1 MLVKMKSKMAIQNS
15 IQYQIIEKIRQE
27 LDINEYSVLEIMPL
41 FFKNHRIRTNKV
53 TGVRLTKYGLT
64 LMEKSFTCYNFKLE
78 NFKLSNK
85 AVVKLD
91 QTMQWPYFVDN
102 KKLVLFSENDS
113 IILKLKGQN
122 LEKWLQGLRKPKKP
136 TKDDSS
142 E

>member
-1 MLVKMKSKMAIQNS
+1 MKMKSKMAIQNS
-15 IQYQIIEKIRQE
+15 LQYKIVDKIKQE
-27 LDINEYSVLEIMPL
+27 LDISQYSVLDIMPL
-41 FFKNHRIRTNKV
+41 FFKNHRIRGNKII
-53 TGVRLTKYGLT
+53 GVRLTKYGLT
-64 LMEKSFTCYNFKLE
+64 LMEKSFTCYNFKLD

-102 KKLVLFSENDS
+102 KKLVLFSEKDS

-122 LEKWLQGLRKPKKP
+122 LEKWLQGLRKPKNLNI
-136 TKDDSS
+136 DDSS

>member
-1 MLVKMKSKMAIQNS
+1 MAIQNS

-102 KKLVLFSENDS
+102 KKLVLFSEKDS

-136 TKDDSS
+136 TTDKPS

>member
-102 KKLVLFSENDS
+102 KKLVLFSEKDS

>member
-1 MLVKMKSKMAIQNS
+1 MKMKSKMAIQNS
-15 IQYQIIEKIRQE
+15 IQFQIIAKIRQE
-27 LDINEYSVLEIMPL
+27 LDINEYSELEIMPL
-41 FFKNHRIRTNKV
+41 FFKNHRIRGNKV
-53 TGVRLTKYGLT
+53 IGVRLTKYGLT

-102 KKLVLFSENDS
+102 KKLVLFSEKDS

-122 LEKWLQGLRKPKKP
+122 LEKWLQGLRKPKNP
-136 TKDDSS
+136 TKDTSS

>member
-1 MLVKMKSKMAIQNS
+1 MKMKSKMAIQNS

-102 KKLVLFSENDS
+102 KKLVLFSEKDS

-122 LEKWLQGLRKPKKP
+122 LEKWLQGLRKPKNP

>member
-1 MLVKMKSKMAIQNS
+1 MAIQNS

-102 KKLVLFSENDS
+102 KKLVLFSEKDS

-122 LEKWLQGLRKPKKP
+122 LEKWLQGLRKPKNP

>member
-1 MLVKMKSKMAIQNS
+1 MKMKSKMAIQNS

-102 KKLVLFSENDS
+102 KKLVLFSEKDS

-136 TKDDSS
+136 TTDKPS

>member
-1 MLVKMKSKMAIQNS
+1 MAIQNS

-102 KKLVLFSENDS
+102 KKLVLFSEKDS

>member
-1 MLVKMKSKMAIQNS
+1 MKMKSKMAIQNS

-102 KKLVLFSENDS
+102 KKLVLFSEKDS

>member
-102 KKLVLFSENDS
+102 KKLVLFSEKDS

-122 LEKWLQGLRKPKKP
+122 LEKWLQGLRKPKNP

>member
-1 MLVKMKSKMAIQNS
+1 MKSKMAIQNS

-102 KKLVLFSENDS
+102 KKLVLFSEKDS

-122 LEKWLQGLRKPKKP
+122 LEKWLQGLRKPKNP
-136 TKDDSS
+136 TKDNSS